1 MADEKERKTLGER
14 NQMSDLER
22 LRHSCAHVM
31 ATAISRLWPD
41 AQFAAGP
48 PVEGGFYYDLE
59 LLHRISPDDFP
70 AIEAEMK
77 KVVKENQV
85 FERQVIDREKAMEL
99 AQSGRLAAL
108 GDRDVPSVFKVDLL
122 EGIPDGEEISLFKNG
137 EFWDLCAGPHVGR
150 TGNCKAFK
158 LMSVASAFYK
168 GDSDNQQLQRIYG
181 TCFKNKTLLAEHLE
195 RLEEAKKRD
204 HRRLGRELGLFH
216 FDEMVGQGLPLW
228 KPKGSIIRRQLQ
240 DFIAKELDKQGYSQ
254 VFTPHIGK
262 LDLYRTSGHFPYYE
276 ESQYPPF
283 AEREALK
290 KLSEDKSSC
299 GELMNSL
306 RTGAVEGFM
315 LKPMNCPHH
324 IRIFASDHH
333 SYRDLPVRLAEF
345 GTVYRW
351 EQSGELGGI
360 TRTRSFTQDDAHLFC
375 TPEQLGPEIQGCL
388 GLVKKVFGAL
398 GMSDYTVRLSLRDPD
413 SSKYVGDPENWD
425 KAEEALREAVQTLG
439 VDYTEE
445 PGEAAFYGPKI
456 DFVVKDVIGREWQL
470 GTVQVDYNLPERFD
484 LSYVGS
490 DNKPHRPVMIHRAPF
505 GSLERFVGLLIEHFE
520 GKFPV
525 WLAPEQVR
533 VLSISEKHNSYATE
547 VLQRLADAGVRA
559 SSDLTGDKIG
569 AKIRLARLDR
579 IPYMLVTGAREE
591 ESQSVSVRHR
601 DREDLG
607 SMTLNDFVGQ
617 VCEEI
622 RNRSL

>member
-1 MADEKERKTLGER
+1 MADEKERKTLEER

-59 LLHRISPDDFP
+59 LTHRISPDDFP

-85 FERQVIDREKAMEL
+85 FEREVISREEAMEL
-99 AQSGRLAAL
+99 AQNGRLAAL
-108 GDRDVPSVFKVDLL
+108 GDRDAPSVFKVDLL
-122 EGIPDGEEISLFKNG
+122 EGIPEGEEISLFKNG

-168 GDSDNQQLQRIYG
+168 GDANNLQLQRIYG
-181 TCFKNKTLLAEHLE
+181 TCFKNKTLLTEHLE
-195 RLEEAKKRD
+195 RLEEARKRD

-228 KPKGSIIRRQLQ
+228 KPKGAIIRRQLQ
-240 DFIAKELDKQGYSQ
+240 DFIAAELDKQGYSQ

-290 KLSEDKSSC
+290 KLSEDQSSC
-299 GELMNSL
+299 GELMNFL
-306 RTGAVEGFM
+306 RTGDVEGFM

-413 SSKYVGDPENWD
+413 SSKYVGDPANWD
-425 KAEEALREAVQTLG
+425 KAEEALREAIQTLG
-439 VDYTEE
+439 VDFTEE

-484 LSYVGS
+484 LSYIGS

-533 VLSISEKHNSYATE
+533 VLSISEKHNSYAAE
-547 VLQRLADAGVRA
+547 VAQRLADTGIRA

-569 AKIRLARLDR
+569 AKIRLARLER
-579 IPYMLVTGAREE
+579 IPYMLITGAREE

-607 SMTLNDFVGQ
+607 TMTLNDFVDQ